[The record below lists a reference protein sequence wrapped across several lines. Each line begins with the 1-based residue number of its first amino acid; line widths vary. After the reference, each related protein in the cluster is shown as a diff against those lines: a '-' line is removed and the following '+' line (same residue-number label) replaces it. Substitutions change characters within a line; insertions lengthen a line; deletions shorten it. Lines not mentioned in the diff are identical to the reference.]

1 MHVCA
6 SALTAVRRIHANA
19 ASSMLR
25 PVADNNSSKALK
37 EGHVKEFKLEK
48 IITNS
53 LSWVIGGAQGSGVDS
68 AANIFSRACAIG
80 GLHLFGK
87 REYYSNIKGQHSYFT
102 VRVSDK
108 PLHSHVDEI
117 NMLVSF
123 DAETIFRHFEEVT
136 ASGAI
141 IYDSDIINTSL
152 DEVPTVDDPAAVR
165 IKKVLEKAGLG
176 FTVQDALEYAKR
188 RGAILFPMP
197 FFQILQEF
205 AQKAEDPALSKLT
218 RMVNVMAISAS
229 MAIMDFDSEVLSR
242 AIQFIFRTKKK
253 VADLNVR
260 ASIHTYN
267 YAKAKFPGS
276 NFSYR
281 LKTKPPQPDIII
293 VQGNQSSALG
303 KMVAG
308 CRFQTYYPITPA
320 SDDSEFLEANE
331 ILDLYDSPGK
341 KGSTVVMQTEDEI
354 SAITMA
360 IGSALTGVR
369 AATATSGPGFSLMAE
384 ALGWAGMNE
393 VPLVVSL
400 YQRTGPSTGLPTR
413 HEQGDL
419 NFAINAGHGEFPRIV
434 FASGDIEESFYD
446 SVKVFNFADRYQMP
460 VIHMLDKAIANSL
473 ITCKNFN
480 VNKVAID
487 RGLRVKQITE
497 EDKGVAGNYLRF
509 KLSNNNPISPMV
521 VLGTKNAIFWNSGD
535 EHTQEGHITEDPE
548 IRVQMMDK
556 RMTKLDVAIKE
567 IPDEDKAVDY
577 GSGGDTVIIS
587 WGSTKGAILDML
599 DRLAAEGIKVRYIQ
613 VRLMHPFPSELV
625 KSMLKDAKTVIDIE
639 MNYSGQLGSLVRQY
653 TGLEANYQIVKY
665 NGRPMSLD
673 EVYNGVKRIIRGDAP
688 RRQVLRSGA

>member
-1 MHVCA
+1 
-6 SALTAVRRIHANA
+6 
-19 ASSMLR
+19 
-25 PVADNNSSKALK
+25 
-37 EGHVKEFKLEK
+37 
-48 IITNS
+48 
-53 LSWVIGGAQGSGVDS
+53 
-68 AANIFSRACAIG
+68 
-80 GLHLFGK
+80 
-87 REYYSNIKGQHSYFT
+87 
-102 VRVSDK
+102 
-108 PLHSHVDEI
+108 
-117 NMLVSF
+117 
-123 DAETIFRHFEEVT
+123 
-136 ASGAI
+136 
-141 IYDSDIINTSL
+141 
-152 DEVPTVDDPAAVR
+152 VPTVDDPAAVR
-165 IKKVLEKAGLG
+165 IKKVLEKTGLG

-205 AQKAEDPALSKLT
+205 AQKAEDPALSRLT

-331 ILDLYDSPGK
+331 ILNLYDSPGK

-369 AATATSGPGFSLMAE
+369 TATATSGPGFSLMAE

-587 WGSTKGAILDML
+587 WGSTKGAILDTL
-599 DRLAAEGIKVRYIQ
+599 DRLAAESIKVRYIQ

>member
-19 ASSMLR
+19 ASTMLR

-87 REYYSNIKGQHSYFT
+87 REYYSNIKGEHSYFT
-102 VRVSDK
+102 VRVSDE
-108 PLHSHVDEI
+108 PLRSHVDEI

-123 DAETIFRHFEEVT
+123 DAETIYRHFEEVT

-141 IYDSDIINTSL
+141 IYDSDIIDTSL

-176 FTVQDALEYAKR
+176 FTVEDALEYAKR

-205 AQKAEDPALSKLT
+205 AQKAEDPALSRLT

-331 ILDLYDSPGK
+331 ILNLYDSPGK

-369 AATATSGPGFSLMAE
+369 TATATSGPGFSLMAE

-473 ITCKNFN
+473 VTCKNFN

-587 WGSTKGAILDML
+587 WGSTKGAILDTL

>member
-1 MHVCA
+1 M
-6 SALTAVRRIHANA
+6 
-19 ASSMLR
+19 
-25 PVADNNSSKALK
+25 
-37 EGHVKEFKLEK
+37 EK
-48 IITNS
+48 TITNS

-80 GLHLFGK
+80 GLYLFGK
-87 REYYSNIKGQHSYFT
+87 REYYSNIKGEHSYFT

-123 DAETIFRHFEEVT
+123 DAETIFRHFQEVT
-136 ASGAI
+136 PGGAI
-141 IYDSDIINTSL
+141 IYDSDIVNTSL
-152 DEVPTVDDPAAVR
+152 DEVPTVDDPAIGR
-165 IKKVLEKAGLG
+165 IREVLQKSGLG
-176 FTVQDALEYAKR
+176 FTVQDALEHAKR

-205 AQKAEDPALSKLT
+205 ARKANDPALSKLT
-218 RMVNVMAISAS
+218 RMVNVMALSAS
-229 MAIMDFDSEVLSR
+229 MAIMDFDSQVLAG

-253 VADLNVR
+253 VADLNAQ
-260 ASIHTYN
+260 ASVHTYN
-267 YAKAKFPGS
+267 YAKAKFAES

-281 LKTKPPQPDIII
+281 LKTRPAQQDMII

-331 ILDLYDSPGK
+331 ILDLYDSGK
-341 KGSTVVMQTEDEI
+341 KGSTVVIQTEDEI
-354 SAITMA
+354 AAITMA

-369 AATATSGPGFSLMAE
+369 TATATSGPGFSLMAE

-393 VPLVVSL
+393 VPVVISL

-419 NFAINAGHGEFPRIV
+419 KFAINAGHGEFPRIV
-434 FASGDIEESFYD
+434 LASGDIEESFYD
-446 SVKVFNFADRYQMP
+446 TIKAFNFADRYQMP

-480 VNKVAID
+480 VNQVAID
-487 RGLRVKQITE
+487 RGSRIKQITE

-509 KLSNNNPISPMV
+509 KLSNNPISSMV
-521 VLGTKNAIFWNSGD
+521 ALGTKDAIFWNSGD
-535 EHTQEGHITEDPE
+535 EHTEEGHITEDPE
-548 IRVQMMDK
+548 IRVQMMEK
-556 RMTKLDVAIKE
+556 RMSKLDVAIKE
-567 IPDEDKAVDY
+567 IPDEDKAMAY
-577 GSGGDTVIIS
+577 GSGDIVIIS
-587 WGSTKGAILDML
+587 WGSTKGAILDAM
-599 DRLAAEGIKVRYIQ
+599 DKLAAEGMKVKYIQ
-613 VRLMHPFPSELV
+613 VRLMHPFPSEIV
-625 KSMLKDAKTVIDIE
+625 KSMLKDAKTVINIE
-639 MNYSGQLGSLVRQY
+639 MNYTGQLGSLVREH
-653 TGLEANYQIVKY
+653 TGLEANYHIVKY

-673 EVYNGVKRIIRGDAP
+673 EVYNSVKRIIHGDAP

>member
-1 MHVCA
+1 MHVCV
-6 SALTAVRRIHANA
+6 SAHTAVRRIHANV
-19 ASSMLR
+19 ASMMLR
-25 PVADNNSSKALK
+25 LAADSSKALK
-37 EGHVKEFKLEK
+37 EGRVKEFKLEK
-48 IITNS
+48 TITNS

-87 REYYSNIKGQHSYFT
+87 REYYSNIKGEHSYFT

-141 IYDSDIINTSL
+141 IYDSDIVNTLL
-152 DEVPTVDDPAAVR
+152 DEVPTVDDSAAAR
-165 IKKVLEKAGLG
+165 IKKVLQKAGLG
-176 FTVQDALEYAKR
+176 FAVQDALEHAKR
-188 RGAILFPMP
+188 RGAILFPIP
-197 FFQILQEF
+197 FFQILKEF
-205 AQKAEDPALSKLT
+205 AQKANDPALSRLT
-218 RMVNVMAISAS
+218 RMVNVMALSAS
-229 MAIMDFDSEVLSR
+229 MAIMDFDSQVLAR

-253 VADLNVR
+253 VADLNIQ

-267 YAKAKFPGS
+267 YAKAKFAES

-281 LKTKPPQPDIII
+281 LKTKPAQQDTII

-331 ILDLYDSPGK
+331 ILDLYDSGK
-341 KGSTVVMQTEDEI
+341 KGSTVVIQTEDEI
-354 SAITMA
+354 AAITMA
-360 IGSALTGVR
+360 IGSALTGAR
-369 AATATSGPGFSLMAE
+369 TATATSGPGFSLMAE

-393 VPLVVSL
+393 VPVLISL

-434 FASGDIEESFYD
+434 LASGDIEESFYD
-446 SVKVFNFADRYQMP
+446 TIKAFNFADRYQMP
-460 VIHMLDKAIANSL
+460 VIHMLDKAISNSL
-473 ITCKNFN
+473 TTCKNFN
-480 VNKVAID
+480 VNKIAID
-487 RGLRVKQITE
+487 RGLRLKQITE
-497 EDKGVAGNYLRF
+497 EDKGTAGNYLRF
-509 KLSNNNPISPMV
+509 KLSNNPISPMV
-521 VLGTKNAIFWNSGD
+521 VLGTKDAIFWNSGD
-535 EHTQEGHITEDPE
+535 EHTEEGHITEDPE

-556 RMTKLDVAIKE
+556 RMTKLDVVLKE
-567 IPDEDKAVDY
+567 IPDEDKAVAY
-577 GSGGDTVIIS
+577 GSGDIVIIS
-587 WGSTKGAILDML
+587 WGSTKGAILDAI
-599 DRLAAEGIKVRYIQ
+599 DKLAAEGTRVKYIQ

-625 KSMLKDAKTVIDIE
+625 KSMLKDAKTVINIE
-639 MNYSGQLGSLVRQY
+639 MNYTGQLGSLVRQH

-665 NGRPMSLD
+665 NGRQMSLD
-673 EVYNGVKRIIRGDAP
+673 EVYNSVKRIILHGDAP
-688 RRQVLRSGA
+688 RRQVLRSGS